1 MGSHPPTSSASSL
14 LLADR
19 YQLADRIAAGSSGEV
34 WRGTDIVLAR
44 PVAIKLLQG
53 GYAQHPETLARFRA
67 EARHAGALSHEG
79 IAHVY
84 DYCESDPPHP
94 PFLVMELVDGLSLAE
109 MLAGGPVEP
118 ARAMDIIAQAAA
130 GLHAAHLAGLV
141 HRDIKPGNLLLS
153 RGGIVKITDFGISH
167 SAGSAPI
174 TSAGMLVG
182 TAGYLAPERL
192 GGARATPASD
202 LYALGVV
209 AYECL
214 AGAAPFAGIPA
225 EIALAHRDRPMPPLP
240 ATVPADVAALVT
252 ELTAKEPA
260 ARPESADAV
269 ARRAGRLRDGMTA
282 GRSVG
287 YGDRLDGPP
296 ATAAE
301 RPTLGLAPE
310 RRLRLGGGRPGRGVV
325 LAAVAVAAV
334 VLALVLTSVLRPA
347 APHRPVSVPSGTSKP
362 ASPAAQLIEVNV
374 GSLIGQPVSAVVR
387 QLHQLGLAVRV
398 LWRPSS
404 RQPSGMVLAV
414 RPGGRVPAG
423 SLVVVTGALQPQVSS
438 SPVPDDKGKGK
449 GKGNGG
455 GNGNGNGKGNGNGNM
470 IGNAGRTSGVP
481 SGVAGRASG

>member
-1 MGSHPPTSSASSL
+1 MSSASSL

-34 WRGTDIVLAR
+34 WRGTDVVLAR

-141 HRDIKPGNLLLS
+141 HRDIKPGNMLLS

-240 ATVPADVAALVT
+240 AAVPADVAALVM
-252 ELTAKEPA
+252 ELTAKDPA
-260 ARPESADAV
+260 ARPESADVV
-269 ARRAGRLRDGMTA
+269 ARRAARLRDGMTA
-282 GRSVG
+282 GRSDGMTAGRSDG

-310 RRLRLGGGRPGRGVV
+310 RRSRLGGGRPGRGVV
-325 LAAVAVAAV
+325 LAATAVAVAAV
-334 VLALVLTSVLRPA
+334 VLALALTSVLRPA
-347 APHRPVSVPSGTSKP
+347 APHHPVSVPSGTSKP
-362 ASPAAQLIEVNV
+362 ASPAAQLIEFNV
-374 GSLIGQPVSAVVR
+374 GSLIGQPVGAVVR

-414 RPGGRVPAG
+414 RPGGLVPAG

-449 GKGNGG
+449 GNGG
-455 GNGNGNGKGNGNGNM
+455 GNGNGKGKGKGKGNG
-470 IGNAGRTSGVP
+470 
-481 SGVAGRASG
+481 

>member
-1 MGSHPPTSSASSL
+1 MGSHPPMSSASSL

-84 DYCESDPPHP
+84 DYCESEPPHP
-94 PFLVMELVDGLSLAE
+94 PFLVMERVDGLSLAE

-214 AGAAPFAGIPA
+214 AGAAPFDGIPA

-269 ARRAGRLRDGMTA
+269 ARRA
-282 GRSVG
+282 
-287 YGDRLDGPP
+287 
-296 ATAAE
+296 
-301 RPTLGLAPE
+301 
-310 RRLRLGGGRPGRGVV
+310 GRGVV

-374 GSLIGQPVSAVVR
+374 GSLIGQPVGAVVR

-455 GNGNGNGKGNGNGNM
+455 GNGNGNGKGSGNGNL